1 MGKNMAKENLSCK
14 IEPEAKKILE
24 QLAEKE
30 KCTLS
35 KYVKAILLNH
45 IKDKGVDIKKYQKS
59 IQLDLF

>member
-1 MGKNMAKENLSCK
+1 MAKENLSCK

-35 KYVKAILLNH
+35 KYVKTILLNH

>member
-1 MGKNMAKENLSCK
+1 MAKEILSCK
-14 IEPEAKKILE
+14 IESEAKIVLE

-35 KYVKAILLNH
+35 NYVKTILLNH
-45 IKDKGVDIKKYQKS
+45 IKEKGVDIKKYQKS

>member
-1 MGKNMAKENLSCK
+1 MAKENLSCK

-35 KYVKAILLNH
+35 KYVKAILLTH